1 MYEANCDFHCSYVQN
16 YRDDDV
22 STHDGLDLTKMTM
35 GQLYQHFSLE
45 PSTIEFIGH
54 ALALYE
60 NDDYIHQ
67 PALPTVEKVA
77 LYHESLVRF
86 EGTRS
91 PYIYPRYG
99 LGELPQV
106 WSLKQMPLKC
116 CGLDAALGMRER
128 LFGVCCITKCSLMN
142 PLPSNLVL
150 YSHCN
155 GILCCCCKQL

>member
-1 MYEANCDFHCSYVQN
+1 MSKHFNLHAIESSFDYSYVQN
-16 YRDDDV
+16 YKENDV
-22 STHDGLDLTKMTM
+22 KTHDGLDLTRMTM

-67 PALPTVEKVA
+67 PALPTVQKVA

-106 WSLKQMPLKC
+106 
-116 CGLDAALGMRER
+116 R
-128 LFGVCCITKCSLMN
+128 
-142 PLPSNLVL
+142 
-150 YSHCN
+150 
-155 GILCCCCKQL
+155 